1 MEGPAL
7 SHAQRQWVLTAVGTL
22 GLAGSLVVAQVIV
35 AHRGWRIDLTPEQR
49 YVLSPHAR
57 QILEQLDSDV
67 QVTALLR
74 AEDPRNREIEDLL
87 WRVNAVAPQ
96 VTYRLVDANRNPGV
110 AREYGVR
117 SYGSLVVEADGRR
130 QVFTDPDEASLV
142 AAIVQVT
149 RPSRRRVYFLTGHG
163 ERAIWDTD
171 RRTGYSGARSALIQE
186 LCEVEELAVLGE
198 RPVPDDASA
207 VIIAGPRSDFLA
219 SELLSLDAYLRRGGA
234 LLVLLDPG
242 AAPGLAAFLRRYGV
256 IVGDEVV
263 LDAQNRLFAG
273 DFLTMVVRQPSRS
286 HPVTARLQAEPLMS
300 QIRPVS
306 AGSGENVLASGEVLR
321 TAAASWRTPDAS
333 VLRTGAGEFVRG
345 RDTRGPVPVGAS
357 AVLSAAGRR
366 TSRILVY
373 GDSDFASNFFLD
385 YLGNRDL
392 LLNSVNWLTG
402 ERRLIASR
410 RPVKAPGINQFFLSA
425 RQGAIAFWLGTV
437 VQPGLMLAL
446 GIAVYAYRRRT
457 G

>member
-1 MEGPAL
+1 MEGTAL
-7 SHAQRQWVLTAVGTL
+7 SYAQRQWALAAIGTL
-22 GLAGSLVVAQVIV
+22 GLAGSLMMAQMIL
-35 AHRGWRIDLTPEQR
+35 AARGWRLDLTPEQR
-49 YVLSPHAR
+49 YVLSPHSR
-57 QILEQLDSDV
+57 QILDQLDRDV

-74 AEDPRNREIEDLL
+74 ADDPRNREIEDLL
-87 WRVNAVAPQ
+87 WRVNAVAPR
-96 VTYRLVDANRNPGV
+96 VKYRLVDANRNPGV
-110 AREYGVR
+110 ARQYGVR

-163 ERAIWDTD
+163 ERSIWDTD
-171 RRTGYSGARSALIQE
+171 RRAGYSGARSALIQE

-198 RPVPDDASA
+198 RPVPEDASA

-219 SELLSLDAYLRRGGA
+219 SELLTLDEYLQRGGA
-234 LLVLLDPG
+234 LLVLIDPG

-256 IVGDEVV
+256 VVADEVV
-263 LDAQNRLFAG
+263 LDPQNRLFAG

-286 HPVTARLQAEPLMS
+286 HPVTARLQAEPLLS
-300 QIRPVS
+300 QVRPVN
-306 AGSGENVLASGEVLR
+306 AGSGEKVLASGEVLH
-321 TAAASWRTPDAS
+321 TSPASWRTPDAK
-333 VLRTGAGEFVRG
+333 VLRIGAGEFVHG
-345 RDTRGPVPVGAS
+345 RDVRGPVSVGAS
-357 AVLSAAGRR
+357 AVLSAAGGR

-402 ERRLIASR
+402 ERHLIGIR
-410 RPVKAPGINQFFLSA
+410 RPAKAPGIQQFFLSA
-425 RQGAIAFWLGTV
+425 RQGAVAFWLGTV
-437 VQPGLMLAL
+437 IQPVVMLVL
-446 GIAVYAYRRRT
+446 GIAVYTYRRRT